1 MHMKQRLLLP
11 LAVVQGLWVLQR
23 TPRLPSP
30 PGRAGR
36 VGAGAKPLRVV
47 GVGDSIIAGTGVH
60 TLSNSLTG
68 RFAQLL
74 HEHSQR
80 CVEWRVN
87 GMIGATSTVVLHKLA
102 PQAPAADMYVVSAG
116 VNDVTRGIEL
126 AKFESNLR
134 QLFDLLRRKS
144 PSSTIFFGGLPPFDS
159 FPALP
164 WPLKSILAAR
174 AAEMQDVAASV
185 TQRYERAVCF
195 DFPATM
201 PAEQFAADGFHPAE
215 QACETW
221 ARGLL
226 DLWSQ
231 PARPRRATTVVRDRG
246 AQLATELQR
255 SA

>member
-1 MHMKQRLLLP
+1 M
-11 LAVVQGLWVLQR
+11 QGLWVLQR

-30 PGRAGR
+30 SGRAGR

-47 GVGDSIIAGTGVH
+47 GVGDSIIAGTGVR
-60 TLSNSLTG
+60 TQSDSLTG

-87 GMIGATSTVVLHKLA
+87 GVDGATSTAILHKLA
-102 PQAPAADMYVVSAG
+102 PHAPAADMYIVSAG

-126 AKFESNLR
+126 AKFESNLG

-164 WPLKSILAAR
+164 WPLKSILAER
-174 AAEMQDVAASV
+174 AAELQDVAASV
-185 TQRYERAVCF
+185 TRRYERAVCF
-195 DFPATM
+195 EFPATM
-201 PAEQFAADGFHPAE
+201 SADQFAVDGFHPAE
-215 QACETW
+215 HACETW

-226 DLWSQ
+226 DLWLQ
-231 PARPRRATTVVRDRG
+231 PARSRRATAVVRDRG
-246 AQLATELQR
+246 VQLATGLPDN
-255 SA
+255 A